1 MGVLGATVVRLLCEE
16 QGPEKQAMLISS
28 LLGDQQMAQ
37 CQIPLQNW
45 AMYMAVKLGF

>member
-28 LLGDQQMAQ
+28 LPGGES
-37 CQIPLQNW
+37 
-45 AMYMAVKLGF
+45 VVGVSG